1 MTAVPYHCNEITKTG
16 MKLFYFFLP
25 KAGKIAILIILKKLA
40 LILSLACKKSQFKS
54 VGIDPVMLCFA
65 KEQIIG

>member
-1 MTAVPYHCNEITKTG
+1 